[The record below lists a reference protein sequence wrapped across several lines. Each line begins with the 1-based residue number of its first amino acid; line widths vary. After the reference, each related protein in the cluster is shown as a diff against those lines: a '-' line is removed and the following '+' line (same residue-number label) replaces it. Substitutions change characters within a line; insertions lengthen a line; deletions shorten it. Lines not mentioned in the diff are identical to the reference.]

1 MTIEANQFA
10 FRGLVLGADTPYF
23 IQSLT
28 GLEDLTAR
36 VADRELPRGHGS
48 VPGPHYAAAKDV
60 ILDVTVVADGDPS
73 IVNPALLMQRV
84 AELRTA
90 FSVSPTPLPLLWARP
105 GMPDRL
111 IYVAPTQVSR
121 TETVGDR
128 GIFAFLKIAL
138 TAADPRIYSSERHQV
153 VVSRYDPAG
162 GSVDYPADYPKDF
175 PAGGA
180 TSGVVFNAGASDAYP
195 LLRFYGP
202 KDGGTLTSV
211 TLRNTTTGQALT
223 VATSIGPGQILTVDN
238 AAHVTG
244 AGTPVVSLDGASRYG
259 SWQQPRVP
267 FSLPPGESTLRYE
280 TEGTTADTEC
290 VVTWRD
296 TWIQ

>member
-1 MTIEANQFA
+1 MSLLDGQYL
-10 FRGLVLGADTPYF
+10 FRGLLFGNGTPF
-23 IQSLT
+23 GVRSVE
-28 GLEDLTAR
+28 GLEDLAVR
-36 VADRELPRGHGS
+36 AADRELPRGHGS
-48 VPGPHYAAAKDV
+48 VTGPHYAAAKNV
-60 ILDVTVVADGDPS
+60 VLELKVAGEPETVRER
-73 IVNPALLMQRV
+73 L
-84 AELRTA
+84 AELREA
-90 FSVSPTPLPLLWARP
+90 FTVTGSPEALSWLRAGRPERLVNVSPLQF
-105 GMPDRL
+105 
-111 IYVAPTQVSR
+111 VAP
-121 TETVGDR
+121 ETPETLRLV
-128 GIFAFLKIAL
+128 FPKVAL
-138 TAADPRIYSSERHQV
+138 TAADPRIYSAERHQL

-162 GSVDYPADYPKDF
+162 GSVEYPVDYPKDF

-180 TSGVVFNAGASDAYP
+180 ASGVVFNAGASDAYP

-238 AAHVTG
+238 TAHVTG

-259 SWQQPRVP
+259 SWRQPRVP